1 MNKEDRPAEAV
12 IDWDA
17 LSRLAQ
23 EKSENPKKVVCY
35 VVFINSKQIRE
46 TYHAKMIDKVSKHD
60 NLKEAFKAYVQ
71 LRRENPSKHTAVV
84 LFGDDN
90 VVYKISPESI
100 VLPNEDGSSVILVR
114 DENGVDQSF
123 HAEDFAEEWAIRK
136 KLLMSQ

>member
-1 MNKEDRPAEAV
+1 MSKNNGPVEAV
-12 IDWDA
+12 MNLDA
-17 LSRLAQ
+17 LSRDAQ
-23 EKSENPKKVVCY
+23 NQSENPKKVVCY
-35 VVFINSKQIRE
+35 VVFINSKKIRE
-46 TYHAKMIDKVSKHD
+46 TYNAKMIDKVSKHD
-60 NLKEAFKAYVQ
+60 NLNEAFKAYIK

-90 VVYKISPESI
+90 LVYTISPESI